1 MTKYIVKSYWVGSY
15 CSGWC
20 ESRPFDTIDEARANL
35 AEVRGPWRIVKRTET
50 VLASGGRKPE

>member
-15 CSGWC
+15 CSGWR
-20 ESRPFDTIDEARANL
+20 ESRAFDTIDEAKGNL
-35 AEVRGPWRIVKRTET
+35 AEIRGPWKIVKRTET

>member
-15 CSGWC
+15 CSGWR
-20 ESRPFDTIDEARANL
+20 ESRPFDTIDEATANL
-35 AEVRGPWRIVKRTET
+35 AEIRGPWKIVKRTEA